1 MGLAKLIENDLV
13 DTVLG
18 IDVSTQSFAFCL
30 YDRTGPVRWGEIKF
44 EGKDVF
50 ARLADGQKKVA
61 AMHDIL
67 KADLV
72 VAEGAIYVQN
82 KKTVILLAY
91 SLGAIIAALYN
102 AGSRVEEVSPMTW
115 QRFIGNNPLT
125 KEEKAAVAADNP
137 DRSKVWYTA
146 KYREIRKARTM
157 AWVDQEFGIKAN
169 NDNVGDAVA
178 IAHWAFEKHGKK

>member
-1 MGLAKLIENDLV
+1 MGLANLVKNELV

-18 IDVSTQSFAFCL
+18 IDVSTNSFAFCL
-30 YDRTGPVRWGEIKF
+30 YGKNGPIRWGEIKF

-50 ARLADGQKKVA
+50 ERLADGQKKVS
-61 AMHDIL
+61 AMSDIL
-67 KADLV
+67 KSDLV

-91 SLGAIIAALYN
+91 SLGAVIAALHN
-102 AGSRVEEVSPMTW
+102 SGSRIEEVSPMTW

-125 KEEKAAVAADNP
+125 KDEKAAVAADNP

-146 KYREIRKARTM
+146 KHREIRKQRTLD
-157 AWVDQEFGIKAN
+157 WVENNFSIKAD
-169 NDNVGDAVA
+169 NDNISDAVG
-178 IAHWAFEKHGKK
+178 IAHWAFEKYGKK